1 MRDEYKMGI
10 LLLLLVLV
18 IGVLFALFD
27 PGIWIVNWRPV
38 PAAAP
43 HRLPDNSPPPARFD
57 EFIARYGPPTSE
69 EQTLKGMLQPPLF
82 TKWLDYEPEHLR
94 VAFVAAETSG
104 GEHGRSWILIAFLD
118 SDKPEPLSAQEAG
131 QRLMSR
137 QK

>member
-1 MRDEYKMGI
+1 MRDEYKVGI

-18 IGVLFALFD
+18 IGVFLAIYD
-27 PGIWIVNWRPV
+27 PAIWIFSWHPV
-38 PAAAP
+38 PVAAP
-43 HRLPDNSPPPARFD
+43 HRLPDESLPPARFD

-69 EQTLKGMLQPPLF
+69 EQTVKGMLKPPLF

-104 GEHGRSWILIAFLD
+104 DKHGRSWILIAFLD
-118 SDKPEPLSAQEAG
+118 SIEPEPVSAQEAG